1 MTSTTTNQL
10 NMNQRIMSKKVSFDF
25 DNTLSYKLV
34 QDYAKSLINK
44 GHEVFILTARY
55 NEMKK
60 SFYVPNPTNEDL
72 FEVAKKIGIKERNII
87 FTNMENKYTFLNDT
101 EVLFH
106 LDDCWQTI
114 KEINEITK
122 VTAIDV
128 MQPKWKEQCNEI
140 LNKL

>member
-1 MTSTTTNQL
+1 
-10 NMNQRIMSKKVSFDF
+10 MNKKVSFDF

-44 GHEVFILTARY
+44 GYEVFILTARY

-87 FTNMENKYTFLNDT
+87 FTNMQDKYTYLKDT
-101 EVLFH
+101 DIIFH
-106 LDDCWQTI
+106 LDDCWQTN
-114 KEINEITK
+114 KLINEKTNIP
-122 VTAIDV
+122 AIDV
-128 MQPKWKEQCNEI
+128 MQPKWKDQCNKL
-140 LNKL
+140 LNL